1 MLQKNCINFSNLEK
15 LFSRKVEI
23 YMKNY
28 VAKNFKILFVFVL
41 ILIVLTA
48 SNFLQIN
55 IYAENES
62 DFCIN
67 AKSGILVDYSSGEVL
82 FEQDADN
89 KLQIASMVKLMTIYL
104 VIEKLEAGEL
114 KLTDK
119 LIASEYAS
127 SMEGSQV
134 FIDANSRYTIE
145 DMLKSVIVAS
155 ANDASVALA
164 EHISGSEKNFV
175 KKMNNKAKEL
185 GMKNTIYVN
194 STGLPA
200 PMQYSTARDCSII
213 LSKLIDNEIYLK
225 YSTIWMDELTHPSG
239 RKTELVNTN
248 KLIRYYKGCD
258 IGKTGSTD
266 EAGYCLSASAKRNE
280 MRLIAVVM
288 GTKNSNERF
297 SQTVNLLDYG
307 FSNFVNKKIVDKEIP
322 VQKINIKK
330 SKLNEIEIFAKDDF
344 YAITSKDGESN
355 LTITREINEN
365 LKAPLKNFDEVGK
378 IIISKNGKII
388 KEIPLIIKIDVDEIT
403 FIDGLKKIVHE
414 F

>member
-1 MLQKNCINFSNLEK
+1 
-15 LFSRKVEI
+15 
-23 YMKNY
+23 MKNF
-28 VAKNFKILFVFVL
+28 VKKNFNILLIFVLLFVFMSTL
-41 ILIVLTA
+41 
-48 SNFLQIN
+48 NFFKIN
-55 IYAENES
+55 VYADNEV
-62 DFCIN
+62 DFHIN

-119 LIASEYAS
+119 LTASEYAA

-330 SKLNEIEIFAKDDF
+330 SKLNEVEIFAKDDF
-344 YAITSKDGESN
+344 YAITSKDGKSN

-365 LKAPLKNFDEVGK
+365 LKAPLKNLDEVGK

>member
-1 MLQKNCINFSNLEK
+1 
-15 LFSRKVEI
+15 
-23 YMKNY
+23 MKNY

-330 SKLNEIEIFAKDDF
+330 SKLNEVEIFAKDDF

-355 LTITREINEN
+355 LKITREINEN
-365 LKAPLKNFDEVGK
+365 LKAPLKNLDEVGK

>member
-1 MLQKNCINFSNLEK
+1 
-15 LFSRKVEI
+15 
-23 YMKNY
+23 MKNY

-104 VIEKLEAGEL
+104 VIEKLENGEL

-119 LIASEYAS
+119 LTASEYAA

-307 FSNFVNKKIVDKEIP
+307 FSN
-322 VQKINIKK
+322 
-330 SKLNEIEIFAKDDF
+330 
-344 YAITSKDGESN
+344 
-355 LTITREINEN
+355 
-365 LKAPLKNFDEVGK
+365 
-378 IIISKNGKII
+378 
-388 KEIPLIIKIDVDEIT
+388 
-403 FIDGLKKIVHE
+403 
-414 F
+414 

>member
-1 MLQKNCINFSNLEK
+1 
-15 LFSRKVEI
+15 
-23 YMKNY
+23 MKNF
-28 VAKNFKILFVFVL
+28 VKKNLNILLIFVLLFVFMSTL
-41 ILIVLTA
+41 
-48 SNFLQIN
+48 NFFKIN
-55 IYAENES
+55 VYADNEV
-62 DFCIN
+62 DFHIN

-104 VIEKLEAGEL
+104 VIEKLENGEL

-119 LIASEYAS
+119 LTASEYAS

-134 FIDANSRYTIE
+134 FIDANSKYTIE

-330 SKLNEIEIFAKDDF
+330 SKLNEVEIFAKDDF

>member
-1 MLQKNCINFSNLEK
+1 
-15 LFSRKVEI
+15 
-23 YMKNY
+23 MKNY

-104 VIEKLEAGEL
+104 VIEKLENGEL

-119 LIASEYAS
+119 LTASEYAA

-330 SKLNEIEIFAKDDF
+330 SKLNEVEIFAKDDF

>member
-1 MLQKNCINFSNLEK
+1 
-15 LFSRKVEI
+15 
-23 YMKNY
+23 MKNY

>member
-1 MLQKNCINFSNLEK
+1 
-15 LFSRKVEI
+15 
-23 YMKNY
+23 MKNF
-28 VAKNFKILFVFVL
+28 VKKNLNILLIFVLLFVFMSTL
-41 ILIVLTA
+41 
-48 SNFLQIN
+48 NFFKIN
-55 IYAENES
+55 VYADNEV
-62 DFCIN
+62 DFHIN

-119 LIASEYAS
+119 LTASEYAS

-266 EAGYCLSASAKRNE
+266 EAGYCLSVSAKRNE

-330 SKLNEIEIFAKDDF
+330 SKLNEVEIFAKDDF

>member
-1 MLQKNCINFSNLEK
+1 
-15 LFSRKVEI
+15 
-23 YMKNY
+23 MKNY

-104 VIEKLEAGEL
+104 VIEKLENGEL

-119 LIASEYAS
+119 LTASEYAA

-330 SKLNEIEIFAKDDF
+330 SKLNEVEIFAKDDF

-365 LKAPLKNFDEVGK
+365 LKAPLKNLDEVGK

>member
-330 SKLNEIEIFAKDDF
+330 SKLNEVEIFAKDDF

-403 FIDGLKKIVHE
+403 FIDGLKKIIHE

>member
-1 MLQKNCINFSNLEK
+1 
-15 LFSRKVEI
+15 
-23 YMKNY
+23 MKNY

-119 LIASEYAS
+119 LTASEYAA

-175 KKMNNKAKEL
+175 KKMNNKTKEL

-213 LSKLIDNEIYLK
+213 LSKLIDNEIYIK

-239 RKTELVNTN
+239 RKRELVNTN

-365 LKAPLKNFDEVGK
+365 LKAPLKNLDEVGK

>member
-1 MLQKNCINFSNLEK
+1 
-15 LFSRKVEI
+15 
-23 YMKNY
+23 MKNY

-104 VIEKLEAGEL
+104 VIEKLENGEL

-119 LIASEYAS
+119 LTASEYAA

-225 YSTIWMDELTHPSG
+225 YSTIWMDELIHPSG

-330 SKLNEIEIFAKDDF
+330 SKLNEVEIFAKDDF

>member
-1 MLQKNCINFSNLEK
+1 
-15 LFSRKVEI
+15 
-23 YMKNY
+23 MKNF
-28 VAKNFKILFVFVL
+28 VKKNLNILLIFVLLFVFMSTL
-41 ILIVLTA
+41 
-48 SNFLQIN
+48 NFFKIN
-55 IYAENES
+55 VYADNEV
-62 DFCIN
+62 DFHIN

-119 LIASEYAS
+119 LTASEYAS

-134 FIDANSRYTIE
+134 FIDANSKYTIE

-330 SKLNEIEIFAKDDF
+330 SKLNEVEIFPKDDF

-365 LKAPLKNFDEVGK
+365 LKAPLKNLDEVGK